1 MTKVKRIK
9 PTIINKLKFLIVCF
23 MLIILVSLMSNT
35 FSKYVSSADGDLNV
49 SFAKWQILVNNLDI
63 SEAANSEI
71 LFVPVIDSNNE
82 VEENSVAPSS
92 SGYFDIAIDPS
103 NVALSFNYNITFSIE
118 NDDIPDLMISEY
130 AILPV
135 DDSPIEKISL
145 DNNIIEKDMIYDPEN
160 PFKPFTIRLFFKWY
174 EGENELMDDLA
185 DTEIG
190 TVAAINNT
198 KLKMKANISF
208 KQIKEG
214 TN

>member
-9 PTIINKLKFLIVCF
+9 PTIINKLKLLIVCF

>member
-9 PTIINKLKFLIVCF
+9 PTIINKLKLLIVCF

-63 SEAANSEI
+63 SDAANSEI

-82 VEENSVAPSS
+82 VDENSVAPSS

-190 TVAAINNT
+190 TVAAINDT

>member
-9 PTIINKLKFLIVCF
+9 PTIINKLILLIVCF

-63 SEAANSEI
+63 SDAANSEI

-190 TVAAINNT
+190 TVAAINDT

>member
-9 PTIINKLKFLIVCF
+9 PTIINKLKLLIVCF

-63 SEAANSEI
+63 SDAANSEI

-82 VEENSVAPSS
+82 VDENSVAPSS

-145 DNNIIEKDMIYDPEN
+145 DSNIIEKDMIYDPEN

-190 TVAAINNT
+190 TVAAINDT

>member
-9 PTIINKLKFLIVCF
+9 LTIINKLKLLIVCF

-63 SEAANSEI
+63 SDAANSEI

-190 TVAAINNT
+190 TVAAINDT

>member
-9 PTIINKLKFLIVCF
+9 PTIINKLKLLIVCF

-190 TVAAINNT
+190 TVAAINDT

>member
-9 PTIINKLKFLIVCF
+9 PTIINKLKLLIVCF

-63 SEAANSEI
+63 SDASNSEI

-82 VEENSVAPSS
+82 VDENSVAPSS

-145 DNNIIEKDMIYDPEN
+145 DSNIIEKDMIYDPEN

-190 TVAAINNT
+190 TVAAINDT

>member
-9 PTIINKLKFLIVCF
+9 PTIINKLKLLIVCF

-118 NDDIPDLMISEY
+118 NDDIPDLIISEY

-190 TVAAINNT
+190 TVAAINDT

>member
-9 PTIINKLKFLIVCF
+9 PTIINKLKLLIVCF

-145 DNNIIEKDMIYDPEN
+145 DNNIIEKDMIYDVEN

-190 TVAAINNT
+190 TVAAINDT

>member
-9 PTIINKLKFLIVCF
+9 PTIINKLKLLIVCF

-82 VEENSVAPSS
+82 VDENSVAPSS

-145 DNNIIEKDMIYDPEN
+145 DSNIIEKDMIYDPEN

-190 TVAAINNT
+190 TVAAINDT

>member
-9 PTIINKLKFLIVCF
+9 PTIINKLKLLIVCF

-63 SEAANSEI
+63 SDASNSEI

-82 VEENSVAPSS
+82 VDENSVAPSS

-103 NVALSFNYNITFSIE
+103 NVALSFNYNISFSIE

-190 TVAAINNT
+190 TVAAINDT

>member
-9 PTIINKLKFLIVCF
+9 PTIINKLKLLIVCF

-63 SEAANSEI
+63 SDASNSEI

-82 VEENSVAPSS
+82 VDENSVAPSS

>member
-9 PTIINKLKFLIVCF
+9 PTIINKLKLLIVCF

-63 SEAANSEI
+63 SDAANSEI
-71 LFVPVIDSNNE
+71 LFVHVIDSNNE

-190 TVAAINNT
+190 TVAAINDT

>member
-9 PTIINKLKFLIVCF
+9 PTIINKLKLLIVCF

-63 SEAANSEI
+63 SDASNSEI

-145 DNNIIEKDMIYDPEN
+145 DSNIIEKDMIYDPEN

-190 TVAAINNT
+190 TVAAINDT